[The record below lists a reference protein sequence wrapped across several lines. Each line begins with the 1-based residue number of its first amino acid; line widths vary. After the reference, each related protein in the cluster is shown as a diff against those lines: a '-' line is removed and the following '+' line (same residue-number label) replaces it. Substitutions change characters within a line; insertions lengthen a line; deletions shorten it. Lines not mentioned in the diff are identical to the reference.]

1 MEQNDHGQSLRAN
14 DMRRLADHISPT
26 TRAPET
32 LLPAMLARF
41 ALATDLLPP
50 GVENQEDT
58 FVTALHSPK
67 QTTRL
72 AAVRALGKHS
82 VSVPIEPLVTVL
94 LSDPAWDVRAEAAR
108 TLGSTG
114 DRAPIEALVAALTD
128 ADDSVC
134 AAAAL
139 ALGDLGDRA
148 PVEPLVDALSDQSW
162 PVREAAVLALWKLGS
177 RVSAEPFV
185 HALQDKDGLVR
196 AEAQKALQQ
205 MHPEWASEATRHVTA
220 PLQSIREE
228 DVRRDRVA
236 LATTRLVRPPRRLFP
251 GRPRP
256 RRRGIQRTRAAA
268 LIAASLIALISLVT
282 MLRFVLLPPT
292 DAGIGGASFANSSGQ
307 IIGSQ
312 TDGARN
318 VNDQLHIDL
327 HDLQAPSSGKSY
339 YGWLLADPGNLE
351 APGAVT
357 ALGKLPFSQGKIHYQ
372 YQDPQRKNL
381 LTTASTFLITEE
393 DAQVAPLNPSPDH
406 GAWRYA
412 AGFSLKKVSGF
423 SLFDHL
429 QHLLAKDPELDTR
442 GLHGGL
448 SFWCARNTARI
459 AEEVHAAQE
468 ALKQGDTHAAHNHFV
483 RMLAYLDG
491 PSVQAD
497 VPPGTPTLVNPKYSQ
512 VALLSS
518 DDAQHARQGYLQ
530 HISLHLLSISSN
542 PDATADQKALASHIN
557 EALKKVNV
565 ELEHVR
571 KDAKQLVSLPETD
584 LLQSSALFTFNDLVT
599 QVKSASG
606 SQADSAT
613 KPTSEGIQQI
623 TSEIQHLAA
632 FDIEKL

>member
-1 MEQNDHGQSLRAN
+1 MTG
-14 DMRRLADHISPT
+14 
-26 TRAPET
+26 APET

-50 GVENQEDT
+50 GAENQEDAL
-58 FVTALHSPK
+58 VMALHSPK
-67 QTTRL
+67 QATRL
-72 AAVRALGKHS
+72 AAVRALGKHW

-108 TLGSTG
+108 TLGCTG
-114 DRAPIEALVAALTD
+114 ERAPIEALVAALVD

-139 ALGDLGDRA
+139 ALGDMGERA
-148 PVEPLVDALSDQSW
+148 PVEPLIEALSDQSW

-177 RVSAEPFV
+177 RVSAEPLV

-205 MHPEWASEATRHVTA
+205 MHPEMASEEEQHLSA

-236 LATTRLVRPPRRLFP
+236 LATTRLVRPPRRLFS

-256 RRRGIQRTRAAA
+256 RRQGIQGTRAAA
-268 LIAASLIALISLVT
+268 LIAASLIALISLAT
-282 MLRFVLLPPT
+282 MLRFVLLPST

-307 IIGSQ
+307 IVGSQ
-312 TDGARN
+312 TDGTRN

-327 HDLQAPSSGKSY
+327 HDLQAPSPGKSY

-351 APGAVT
+351 ALGAVT

-372 YQDPQRKNL
+372 YQDAQHKNL
-381 LTTASTFLITEE
+381 LTTTSTILITEE
-393 DAQVAPLNPSPDH
+393 DAQVAPLIPSPDH

-412 AGFSLKKVSGF
+412 ASFSLKKVSGF
-423 SLFDHL
+423 SLFDHV

-459 AEEVHAAQE
+459 AEYAHAAQE
-468 ALKQGDTHAAHNHFV
+468 AMKQGNAHAAHNYFV
-483 RMLAYLDG
+483 RILAYLDG
-491 PSVQAD
+491 PSVRAD

-518 DDAQHARQGYLQ
+518 DDAQHAQQGYLQ
-530 HISLHLLSISSN
+530 HIGLHLLSISSN
-542 PDATADQKALASHIN
+542 PDATADQKVLASHIN
-557 EALKKVNV
+557 EALKKVNI

-571 KDAKQLVSLPETD
+571 KEAKQLVSLPETA
-584 LLQSSALFTFNDLVT
+584 LLQSPALFTFNDLVT
-599 QVKSASG
+599 RVKAASG
-606 SQADSAT
+606 SQADSAA
-613 KPTSEGIQQI
+613 KPTSQGIQQI